1 MTIEMA
7 FNIAISLIAALGGI
21 WLRSLQEELK
31 NNRSELASIRNEYQR
46 REDALRDNKIMT
58 GLMQDIK
65 RSIERIDGK
74 LDRKADK

>member
-7 FNIAISLIAALGGI
+7 FNIAIGIITTLGGV

-31 NNRSELASIRNEYQR
+31 NTRSELAKIRNDYQR
-46 REDALRDNKIMT
+46 REDAQRDNQTMMSV
-58 GLMQDIK
+58 MQEIK
-65 RSIERIDGK
+65 RSIERIDSK

>member
-7 FNIAISLIAALGGI
+7 FNIAIGIIAALGGM

-31 NNRSELASIRNEYQR
+31 STRSELASIRNEYQR
-46 REDALRDNKIMT
+46 REDAQRDNQIMT

>member
-7 FNIAISLIAALGGI
+7 FNIAIGIIATLGGM

-31 NNRSELASIRNEYQR
+31 NTRSELVSIRNEYQR
-46 REDALRDNKIMT
+46 REDAQRDNQIMT

>member
-31 NNRSELASIRNEYQR
+31 NNRTELASIRNEYQR
-46 REDALRDNKIMT
+46 REDALRDNQIMT

>member
-46 REDALRDNKIMT
+46 REDALRDNQIMT